1 MNDKIYKK
9 TDDSNSKTN
18 FFLNGIS
25 TIIICA
31 IFCITVLILLSGC
44 GKRKGIGTVLGTI
57 TVDAGDYDRIN
68 TPIHYHCRT
77 TDIFGDPKKFRREGF
92 FHYIDEAADLSLLR
106 DNHLVLIEEGGA
118 KSRINAQWD
127 LEVNFDW
134 EQLGDGR
141 WENVTGKGALVWL
154 LEGKTQKGTKR
165 LFKLVLEPGIA
176 PSSPFT
182 IEEDIKKKNLLVKYK
197 DCSVLRY
204 NYGIVQQTEGN
215 SGLYDRAGYIHPVWT
230 PSGKIITGDFSPEHI
245 MQRGIFFAWK
255 NIMVDKKE
263 IGGFWELGEEPGRIL
278 PDRFGP
284 SIIRG
289 PVFTDVVVFNKGDVK
304 GKIYFKEFCVIKI
317 YGLPEENVWLFDMY
331 ILQEPV
337 NPERPVVRPTETTT
351 ATVIVKG
358 KVMRITEEQ
367 PKGTISMTIPKFQ
380 YGGIAFRGVS
390 DWLSK
395 DVSLEVL
402 TSEGKNRMNADSTQ
416 ARWIDYS
423 GPVEKEWGGITIFD
437 HPLNQ
442 RYPTPLRVHPELPY
456 FCYAFVQNEP
466 YVISSE
472 STLGLIYRFLV
483 HNGHPNKELNER
495 FAQDFV
501 NPPEILWEPIE

>member
-1 MNDKIYKK
+1 MWNLEKCLRNISLDSKKECYWSGKIYRIFSLIFIISLLICSVSCAKK
-9 TDDSNSKTN
+9 
-18 FFLNGIS
+18 G
-25 TIIICA
+25 
-31 IFCITVLILLSGC
+31 V
-44 GKRKGIGTVLGTI
+44 KGVVLGTI

-68 TPIHYHCRT
+68 TPIHYHCKT
-77 TDIFGDPKKFRREGF
+77 TDIFGDPKKFHREGF

-106 DNHLVLIEEGGA
+106 DNHLILIEEGGA
-118 KSRINAQWD
+118 KSRINVQWD

-141 WENVTGKGALVWL
+141 WENVTGKGALVWIL
-154 LEGKTQKGTKR
+154 DNKTKKGTKR
-165 LFKLVLEPGIA
+165 VFKLVLEPGTA

-182 IEEDIKKKNLLVKYK
+182 IENISKKHLLVKYK
-197 DCSVLRY
+197 DRSVLRY
-204 NYGIVQQTEGN
+204 NYGIVQQTEGK

-230 PSGKIITGDFSPEHI
+230 PDGKIITGDFSPEHI
-245 MQRGIFFAWK
+245 HQRGIFFTWK
-255 NIMVDKKE
+255 KIIFDKTE
-263 IGGFWELGEEPGRIL
+263 INGFWELGEEPGRIL

-289 PVFTDVVVFNKGDVK
+289 PVFADVVVFNKGDVK
-304 GKIYFKEFCVIKI
+304 GKIYFKEFCVVKI
-317 YGLPEENVWLFDMY
+317 YGLPGENVWLFDMY
-331 ILQEPV
+331 FSQVPV
-337 NPERPVVRPTETTT
+337 NPERPEVQPTETTT
-351 ATVIVKG
+351 ATVILKG

-380 YGGIAFRGVS
+380 YGGMAFRGIS

-402 TSEGKNRMNADSTQ
+402 TSEGKTRLDADSTQ

-456 FCYAFVQNEP
+456 FCYSFVQNEP
-466 YVISSE
+466 YIISSE
-472 STLGLIYRFLV
+472 SPLGLIYRFLI
-483 HNGHPNKELNER
+483 HNGHPNKDVNER

-501 NPPEILWEPIE
+501 NPPEVSWKAVE